1 MLFINF
7 AGKGTNKRVII
18 QIYTVFLSFL
28 TVFIYS
34 EQKASPVGATDDF
47 SLQRSQNVFFS
58 LFFLL
63 FTNIS

>member
-34 EQKASPVGATDDF
+34 EQKASPVGGDTDYHKVLAFKFCGVGDF
-47 SLQRSQNVFFS
+47 L
-58 LFFLL
+58 
-63 FTNIS
+63 

>member
-28 TVFIYS
+28 TVFI
-34 EQKASPVGATDDF
+34 
-47 SLQRSQNVFFS
+47 SLKPHQRFKGFGDRGDR
-58 LFFLL
+58 FLIL
-63 FTNIS
+63 W

>member
-34 EQKASPVGATDDF
+34 EQKASPVGATGDAATI
-47 SLQRSQNVFFS
+47 N
-58 LFFLL
+58 
-63 FTNIS
+63 

>member
-28 TVFIYS
+28 TVFPS
-34 EQKASPVGATDDF
+34 
-47 SLQRSQNVFFS
+47 
-58 LFFLL
+58 FLL
-63 FTNIS
+63 VSCSSDSKLEKAIY